1 MPSDAAEGGRC
12 VVGQYCPEGSQ
23 APNEC
28 PGGEYCQTT
37 GLAMP
42 TGICL
47 AGKLIIL
54 ILNLYVMCFTNVNE
68 AGIRYRYF
76 MYSINKCTDF
86 NKNITLEKK
95 KKNIYISPLKI
106 SNVKGNWL
114 EFSCRNITMMVIKD
128 IAKI

>member
-1 MPSDAAEGGRC
+1 
-12 VVGQYCPEGSQ
+12 
-23 APNEC
+23 
-28 PGGEYCQTT
+28 
-37 GLAMP
+37 
-42 TGICL
+42 
-47 AGKLIIL
+47 
-54 ILNLYVMCFTNVNE
+54 
-68 AGIRYRYF
+68 